1 MKTRARWLHWL
12 CIILCVFLA
21 AAMCFVGC
29 QTASDPT
36 DPDKDGG
43 NVNEIPGDGDD
54 EKPSAAAGYVNI
66 RDYGVDG
73 TTRTDCYAAFVQAAL
88 TGKSIY
94 VPAGTYYVSGAIQLR
109 NQNLFGDGMFQSYIV
124 STASDS
130 SVPVLYL
137 GRSCAVEDINIGFDP
152 SLITGNETAGE
163 RAGIIT
169 GDNYTPPWPLQRG
182 SQINRV
188 HIANTGTAI
197 YSPQSGTE
205 EATSFSVAYT
215 NLELQDFSFRGI
227 DFVSKTRTGNVFSNI
242 YMRSDHI
249 VDSLF
254 NMEGEESETTII
266 QLNLEHTKVSRAAI
280 SLDGCR
286 ALALSTLHIEGI
298 ELVEEDATFIYLE
311 NSSGRMDAVTV
322 YYTAVD
328 AADCSLFKIGDA
340 VYDINESWQ
349 TEPPATLSKMIVGTL
364 HLKGIHDPNVGIHG
378 SRPDPG
384 LNGLEN
390 FLFAER
396 EANALGPYKLKIENY
411 VYYTFQDDAAGYRAF
426 ATDGELTVEF
436 EE

>member
-1 MKTRARWLHWL
+1 M
-12 CIILCVFLA
+12 
-21 AAMCFVGC
+21 
-29 QTASDPT
+29 
-36 DPDKDGG
+36 
-43 NVNEIPGDGDD
+43 
-54 EKPSAAAGYVNI
+54 
-66 RDYGVDG
+66 
-73 TTRTDCYAAFVQAAL
+73 
-88 TGKSIY
+88 
-94 VPAGTYYVSGAIQLR
+94 
-109 NQNLFGDGMFQSYIV
+109 
-124 STASDS
+124 
-130 SVPVLYL
+130 
-137 GRSCAVEDINIGFDP
+137 
-152 SLITGNETAGE
+152 
-163 RAGIIT
+163 
-169 GDNYTPPWPLQRG
+169 
-182 SQINRV
+182 
-188 HIANTGTAI
+188 
-197 YSPQSGTE
+197 
-205 EATSFSVAYT
+205 AYT